1 MKKIIR
7 AIFNWAHS
15 ETPVPS
21 CTEPSPIYRSHTT
34 SFIVVKADNGW
45 LVESYDVSQDK
56 TRRRIVEEEQSIGQ
70 AVDVILVES
79 RLTK

>member
-1 MKKIIR
+1 MRRIVR
-7 AIFNWAHS
+7 AIINWAHS
-15 ETPVPS
+15 EEAVRSET
-21 CTEPSPIYRSHTT
+21 SPIYRSQTA

-56 TRRRIVEEEQSIGQ
+56 TRRRIVEEGQSIGQ

-79 RLTK
+79 RLAK

>member
-1 MKKIIR
+1 MRRILNKF
-7 AIFNWAHS
+7 FNWVLNYGEAVRS
-15 ETPVPS
+15 ES
-21 CTEPSPIYRSHTT
+21 SPIYRSQTA

-56 TRRRIVEEEQSIGQ
+56 TRRRIVEEGQSIGQ

-79 RLTK
+79 RLAK

>member
-1 MKKIIR
+1 MKKIVR
-7 AIFNWAHS
+7 AIINWAHS
-15 ETPVPS
+15 EEAVRS
-21 CTEPSPIYRSHTT
+21 ELSPIYRSQTA

-56 TRRRIVEEEQSIGQ
+56 TRRRIVEEGQSIGQ

-79 RLTK
+79 RLAK